1 MNGQCEK
8 IEPLIIDYTLG
19 ELDRSESE
27 SVERHLGACQECSH
41 ALDEVR
47 QIVSSLSRHEI
58 VEPPAELSQSVKEA
72 VRDKVFGRRRA
83 VGVAAELAGSFVR
96 RPVLAGAS
104 ATVAI
109 AVMTLLLV
117 LPSPPTQKERS
128 SERPG
133 IGQRGK
139 VLKALGD
146 YLHESQQFLELTSG
160 ANAGKALSMYDRD
173 DWKQLIGQ
181 AMDMKK
187 DDDLAEYEPL
197 LADLERFYRKA
208 LSCDGKFGEDELG
221 EIRQLLD
228 DAMLTERVDEA
239 IKSWR

>member
-1 MNGQCEK
+1 MNSQCEQ
-8 IEPLIIDYTLG
+8 IEPLMIDHALG
-19 ELDRSESE
+19 ELDRSKSE
-27 SVERHLGACQECSH
+27 AVEQHLKSCPRCSE
-41 ALDEVR
+41 ALEQVR
-47 QIVSSLSRHEI
+47 QIVSGLWQHGM
-58 VEPPAELSQSVKEA
+58 VEPSPAVSDAVREA
-72 VRDKVFGRRRA
+72 VRDKVFGRRKA
-83 VGVAAELAGSFVR
+83 VAVAAELAGSFVR

-128 SERPG
+128 GERPG

-139 VLKALGD
+139 VLKVLGD
-146 YLHESQQFLELTSG
+146 YLRESQEFLELTSG

-173 DWKQLIGQ
+173 DCKQLIGQ

-187 DDDLAEYEPL
+187 DDDLMEYEPL
-197 LADLERFYRKA
+197 LADLEGFYRKV
-208 LSCDGKFGEDELG
+208 LSCDGKFGEKELG

-228 DAMLTERVDEA
+228 DAMLSERVDKA
-239 IKSWR
+239 IESWR